1 MAGRNKILTE
11 ELIKKYADAIY
22 MGAGKNLAADYVGV
36 SVASI
41 MNWQKLGEAEHA
53 RIEAGGRPAKKMALY
68 LQFFKSQR
76 EALAELGIELL
87 TEIQADRQRQGIAS
101 TWKMLQ
107 SKWRQD
113 FGPQNDIQMTYD
125 LTGATDEQLQR
136 IANGEHPLAVLA
148 GAGPGNAGTAPADD
162 GQDAK

>member
-1 MAGRNKILTE
+1 MTE

-41 MNWQKLGEAEHA
+41 MNWQKLGEAENA
-53 RIEAGGRPAKKMALY
+53 RIEAGERPSKKNALY

-76 EALAELGIELL
+76 EALAQLGLELL
-87 TEIQADRQRQGIAS
+87 TEVQQDRQRQGIAS

-125 LTGATDEQLQR
+125 LSGATDEQLQR
-136 IANGEHPLAVLA
+136 IANGEHPLAVMA
-148 GAGPGNAGTAPADD
+148 DTGPGNAGTAPAANGPDP
-162 GQDAK
+162 K